1 MLPASPGFVGTH
13 HAASVA
19 CLSLWGVAPEAALS
33 VALVMHA
40 IGYFLTVA
48 IGAVY
53 LWALGLSIRDLGH
66 PDRSIPSTP
75 SRTA

>member
-48 IGAVY
+48 IGAIY
-53 LWALGLSIRDLGH
+53 LWSLGLSMRDLGH
-66 PDRSIPSTP
+66 SGQSLPSHP
-75 SRTA
+75 SRTE

>member
-1 MLPASPGFVGTH
+1 MIPASPGFVGTH

-19 CLSLWGVAPEAALS
+19 CLSLWGIGPETALS

-40 IGYFLTVA
+40 IGFFLTIA

-53 LWALGLSIRDLGH
+53 LWTVGLSMRDLGQLERAI
-66 PDRSIPSTP
+66 PGTPST
-75 SRTA
+75 TV